1 MSQQVKDQQ
10 KQRRYGLIGVGCTL
24 LPLIPL
30 VMIFLAGVLGALQ
43 EGGIEKISEA
53 LMIAAFMVPF
63 IGILAVALFNNVSR
77 VRKAQTEIE
86 VLRERMEAQA
96 GSISISVGDTSGAMT
111 EIQENKGALSDS
123 ETVFDFEEVEQPA
136 SSTVFKK

>member
-30 VMIFLAGVLGALQ
+30 VMIFLAGVIGALQ

-63 IGILAVALFNNVSR
+63 IGILAVVVFNNVSR

-96 GSISISVGDTSGAMT
+96 GSISISIGDTSGAMT
-111 EIQENKGALSDS
+111 EIQ
-123 ETVFDFEEVEQPA
+123 
-136 SSTVFKK
+136 